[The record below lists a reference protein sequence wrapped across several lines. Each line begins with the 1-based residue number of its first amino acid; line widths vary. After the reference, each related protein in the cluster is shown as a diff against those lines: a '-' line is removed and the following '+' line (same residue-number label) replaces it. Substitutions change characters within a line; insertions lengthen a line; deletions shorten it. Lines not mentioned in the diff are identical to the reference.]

1 MLACGPGDYR
11 SGGGSLIGAHAD
23 EGARERTLIR
33 RQAML
38 QDNRTP
44 DAGSPDAVER
54 ARSSAPLIAA
64 ASDEIERERKLTD
77 VVMAALHKA
86 RLFRLLMPQ
95 SVDGEEVEPIVFF
108 EMLEEIA
115 KADASAAWCLNQ
127 TSVCSMWAAPLR
139 EDVAKRIFA
148 PPNALLASGFGTNT
162 RAIPTEGGYRMSGTW
177 GFASGAHHATWLA
190 AGCTVCDA
198 QGNPIRDSGGKPL
211 GRFLL
216 APKAKAKMT
225 DVWQVLGLK
234 GTGSDAY
241 TFTDLFVPEEESFA
255 GISAP
260 PQTHAKG
267 ALYLFPHD
275 SMWAGGF
282 ASIALGLARATLDA
296 LIRMAQEKTP
306 RGFKRPLSESSAIQ
320 ALVAQS
326 DARIRASRLF
336 LFSAFSEIW
345 AALEASRI
353 DLHQRMTIRLAA
365 SHAIQQARQV
375 VDDCY
380 HAAGT
385 DRRFRVEPIRAALP
399 RHSHGDAACA
409 WPSVALRVGR
419 SVDARAHAGYGVLVT
434 SIVALWK
441 YSIGRPARG
450 GRPLARL
457 SERCLHA
464 AYREPIKGKL
474 RRWIG

>member
-1 MLACGPGDYR
+1 
-11 SGGGSLIGAHAD
+11 
-23 EGARERTLIR
+23 
-33 RQAML
+33 ML

-44 DAGSPDAVER
+44 DADSADAVER

-115 KADASAAWCLNQ
+115 KADASVAWCLNQ
-127 TSVCSMWAAPLR
+127 TSVCSMWAALLR
-139 EDVAKRIFA
+139 EDVAKRIFS

-162 RAIPTEGGYRMSGTW
+162 RAIPTEGGYRVSGTW
-177 GFASGAHHATWLA
+177 AFGSGAHHATWLG

-225 DVWQVLGLK
+225 DVWRVLGLR

-296 LIRMAQEKTP
+296 LIQMAQEKTP

-320 ALVAQS
+320 VLVAQS
-326 DARIRASRLF
+326 DVRIRASRLF

-345 AALEASRI
+345 AAVEAARRI

-375 VDDCY
+375 VDECY

-385 DRRFRVEPIRAALP
+385 TAVFASSPFERRFRDIHMVTQHAHGRQ
-399 RHSHGDAACA
+399 SHFE
-409 WPSVALRVGR
+409 SVGQLMLGLTPDTAFL
-419 SVDARAHAGYGVLVT
+419 
-434 SIVALWK
+434 
-441 YSIGRPARG
+441 
-450 GRPLARL
+450 
-457 SERCLHA
+457 
-464 AYREPIKGKL
+464 
-474 RRWIG
+474 